1 MKTKKMSSKVA
12 RFVIQTKREIR
23 FLRYFNHPNI
33 IRLYE
38 VLDNYTDIFVVMELA
53 PKGELFGLIY
63 DNGKMSEEIGRTYF
77 KQILSGI
84 EYCHQNLVAHRDLK
98 PENILVGEN
107 DILRKS
113 QLRFTRNYWRQGL
126 LRYPRGC
133 MELRYSTLC
142 DAGRISTILRRTRYS
157 ALSKNLKWLLCG
169 T

>member
-107 DILRKS
+107 DILKIVDFGLS
-113 QLRFTRNYWRQGL
+113 NLMKDGKFLSTSCGSLNYASPEIIGGKV
-126 LRYPRGC
+126 Y
-133 MELRYSTLC
+133 
-142 DAGRISTILRRTRYS
+142 
-157 ALSKNLKWLLCG
+157 
-169 T
+169 